1 MSIFETAD
9 RKKLRFL
16 TTQGQLSAEELWD
29 LSLASLNSLAMS
41 VNKQLRDEGEESFL
55 STAAKSC
62 TNNSLRLDILK
73 HVITTKEAEQATRKA
88 RTEKMATI
96 AKLKDLAEAKTTE
109 QLASKSLEDIM
120 KQISELEA
128 QMV

>member
-1 MSIFETAD
+1 
-9 RKKLRFL
+9 
-16 TTQGQLSAEELWD
+16 
-29 LSLASLNSLAMS
+29 
-41 VNKQLRDEGEESFL
+41 
-55 STAAKSC
+55 
-62 TNNSLRLDILK
+62 
-73 HVITTKEAEQATRKA
+73 
-88 RTEKMATI
+88 MATI